1 MLKRTLW
8 SVVAVLAVCFLLPS
22 VALGGEDA
30 ATFDITATVDAFAEW
45 DDDSPTIAAG
55 DWDGH
60 ITAVDQTRTVTEAMT
75 LYANVTTTLTP
86 TVGTNDGVLTNGTE
100 TLTTSYQIQ
109 GDVTVPDDGYM
120 ATGTGAGQFFEAT
133 NTYTV
138 THVAGDGSYAIS
150 FMAQAVS
157 PADRAPDSGDYT
169 CGVVLTASW

>member
-1 MLKRTLW
+1 MFKRTLW
-8 SVVAVLAVCFLLPS
+8 SVLSVLAVCFLLPS
-22 VALGGEDA
+22 VALGGSAA
-30 ATFDITATVDAFAEW
+30 ATVSITATVDTFAEW
-45 DDDSPTIAAG
+45 ADASPTIAAA
-55 DWDGH
+55 DWNGH

-86 TVGTNDGVLTNGTE
+86 TSGTNTGILTSGTE

-109 GDVTVPDDGYM
+109 GDVTVPDSAYM
-120 ATGTGAGQFFEAT
+120 AAGTGEGQFFEAT

-138 THVAGDGSYAIS
+138 THSAGDGSYAIS